1 MKGNQMQRRTFI
13 QAALAALAAPYLP
26 PSSAGAKIPD
36 PKIWN
41 AATLTAE
48 LNKMFACQA
57 GPAAP
62 FVDMVAGVAT
72 AIPIVEKKDQNF
84 PNITVEAFGPVPEGG
99 TRYRYETYACA
110 IEGGDAKEAEARL
123 AKHFYDE
130 FSKLPTGQLVW
141 RVTPQFASHD
151 DIRWGVTYAT
161 RKQIE
166 DGHYDLANLPKDAQY
181 DIEWDSY
188 RQVLRKTTLHRMRMR
203 LVLPH
208 LYDHKNETVAL
219 PNLLKPEGARI
230 KKMI

>member
-1 MKGNQMQRRTFI
+1 MQRRTFI
-13 QAALAALAAPYLP
+13 QAALAALAAPSLASAELLTP
-26 PSSAGAKIPD
+26 APSPVV
-36 PKIWN
+36 WN

-48 LNKMFACQA
+48 LERMFVCQT

-62 FVDMVAGVAT
+62 IVDMVAGVAT
-72 AIPIVEKKDQNF
+72 AVPMVEKKH
-84 PNITVEAFGPVPEGG
+84 PVHTNITVEEFAEPTADA

-141 RVTPQFASHD
+141 RVAPQFASHD

-161 RKQIE
+161 REQVE
-166 DGHYDLANLPKDAQY
+166 DKLFDLANLPKDAQY
-181 DIEWDSY
+181 DIEWGSY
-188 RQVLRKTTLHRMRMR
+188 RQVLSKTTLHKMRMR

-208 LYDHKNETVAL
+208 LYDEETVAL
-219 PNLLKPEGARI
+219 PNLFKPEGARI
-230 KKMI
+230 TKMI

>member
-13 QAALAALAAPYLP
+13 QAALAALAAPSLASAELLTP
-26 PSSAGAKIPD
+26 APSPVV
-36 PKIWN
+36 WN

-62 FVDMVAGVAT
+62 FVDMVGGVAT
-72 AIPIVEKKDQNF
+72 AVPTVEIPHKVF
-84 PNITVEAFGPVPEGG
+84 PNIKDKTFGPVPEGG

-123 AKHFYDE
+123 AKHFFDE
-130 FSKLPTGQLVW
+130 FSKLPAGQLVW
-141 RVTPQFASHD
+141 RVTPQFTSHD
-151 DIRWGVTYAT
+151 EIKWGVTYAT
-161 RKQIE
+161 REQVE
-166 DGHYDLANLPKDAQY
+166 DKLFDLANLPKDGQY
-181 DIEWDSY
+181 DIEWGSY
-188 RQVLRKTTLHRMRMR
+188 RQVLSKTTLHRMRMR

-208 LYDHKNETVAL
+208 LYDHEDETVAL
-219 PNLLKPEGARI
+219 PNLFKPEGARI